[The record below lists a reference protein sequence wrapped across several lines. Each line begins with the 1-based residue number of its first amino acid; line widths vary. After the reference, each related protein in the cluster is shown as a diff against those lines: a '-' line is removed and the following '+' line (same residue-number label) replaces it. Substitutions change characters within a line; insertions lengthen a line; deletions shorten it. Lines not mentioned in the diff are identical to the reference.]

1 MVSQQQSSTMGRF
14 VLQFGNTPGQY
25 TRIQIKAVKDI
36 INGRGDM
43 KAHIGKILY
52 YGMIQQALFTFAQQA
67 LWAAFLDDDDEWI
80 ASEEGRGLVDGM
92 LSSTLRGLGLYGA
105 IIDTAMRTAKVW
117 EKESSKGY
125 MGVNEKVVIEAL
137 GISPSVKSIARKTT
151 NAMNINKYRGDEFG
165 VDPYSLHSPEVEQ
178 AAWLLEGTVNI
189 PSKRILDKM
198 HHIESIMSGQ
208 NEAWQNIALFF
219 GFHEWQVGVGEAG
232 KKAKQRKLDKKGIVK
247 PVEWQGKDVLDMND
261 AELNAWLK
269 ATAPTDKNSSNEG
282 EKLSEVDSIM
292 NLSEDEFNAWL
303 DKTEK

>member
-1 MVSQQQSSTMGRF
+1 MSIASAEKMAFADFRKATINSQQSSDPRMVSQQQASTMGRF

-67 LWAAFLDDDDEWI
+67 LWVALLDDDDEWI
-80 ASEEGRGLVDGM
+80 TSEEGRGLVDGM

-117 EKESSKGY
+117 EKETSKGY
-125 MGVNEKVVIEAL
+125 MGSNEKVVIEAL
-137 GISPSVKSIARKTT
+137 GISPSVKSIAKKTT
-151 NAMNINKYRGDEFG
+151 NAMNISKYRGDDFG
-165 VDPYSLHSPEVEQ
+165 IDPYSLHSPEVEQ

-219 GFHEWQVGVGEAG
+219 GFQEWQVGTGEGG
-232 KKAKQRKLDKKGIVK
+232 KKAKQRKLENKGLSEPVKKEKKIK
-247 PVEWQGKDVLDMND
+247 KSISDMTD
-261 AELNAWLK
+261 AEFKAWRI
-269 ATAPTDKNSSNEG
+269 KNPA
-282 EKLSEVDSIM
+282 K
-292 NLSEDEFNAWL
+292 
-303 DKTEK
+303 